1 MARGK
6 LGKTGKINVDENA
19 FMNRAVD
26 APWGAGPRA
35 ASTRRI
41 TASAGEIDFQHKCS
55 GRNPTALFAASAKD
69 LLIRI
74 R

>member
-26 APWGAGPRA
+26 APSVADRERQQR
-35 ASTRRI
+35 RRI
-41 TASAGEIDFQHKCS
+41 TASRF
-55 GRNPTALFAASAKD
+55 P
-69 LLIRI
+69 
-74 R
+74 